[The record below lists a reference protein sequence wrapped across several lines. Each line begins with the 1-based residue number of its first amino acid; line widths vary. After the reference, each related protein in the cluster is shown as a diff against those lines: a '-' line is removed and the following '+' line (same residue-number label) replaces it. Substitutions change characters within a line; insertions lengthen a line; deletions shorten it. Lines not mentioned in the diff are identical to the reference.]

1 MVAAIGRRV
10 NANAVLA
17 IVAVAQFMVVLDA
30 SVVNV
35 ALPSI
40 QRDVGFSEQSL
51 SWVLN
56 AYTLIFGGFLLL
68 GGRAADR
75 LGRRRLFMAGIALFA
90 GASLACGLSQSEAT
104 LLIARGAQGLGG
116 AMVSP
121 AALSIILTTFAEGTE
136 RNRALGVWGAIA
148 GAGGAVGLLLGGA
161 IVEVLS
167 WRWVFFVN
175 VPIGAAVLVLAP
187 RILPESRAEGVRGG
201 YDVEGATAITLG
213 TMALVFTLIKAND
226 WGWASARTLA
236 GLAVSAALLVGF
248 VWIERRHEN
257 PLVPLRIFSN
267 RSLAASDGTMLL
279 LAAALFGVFFFC
291 TLYLQQVLGYN
302 ALKTGV
308 AYLPLTLTAIVAS
321 GARLARG
328 RPLHAQ
334 AGARRRAARRD
345 GRLRAVHPPAGRR
358 RLRRSRAAR
367 DGRDR
372 RRAGHV
378 VRADHDR
385 RDERRRGR
393 GLRPRLGSAQHD
405 PAGRRVAG
413 PGRSCRPSRRRG
425 SRARWTAD
433 RRCPAA
439 LTHGFTGAFTVSAIL
454 CAVAAVLA
462 IVAASRAAV
471 ASRRT
476 STSRP
481 SRCRFA
487 RCPGAPYCGH
497 LARVAAWGH
506 RARLA
511 VAHPRRERRR
521 YSMRRGPADVTR
533 AQRTDACACGR
544 LAAPGVAASVA
555 RFHIHCRQLT
565 NANGVVRIGS
575 RRPPRGATRLSGGAA
590 RCGSLQRKRTTGFEP
605 ATFGLG
611 RHKCQQIATRL
622 SRTDRGFSAAA
633 ARAAALGAAPLCRF
647 SSTQTATRRIGPRA
661 PSKVRKRMSLVV
673 IAQEA

>member
-1 MVAAIGRRV
+1 ML
-10 NANAVLA
+10 AV
-17 IVAVAQFMVVLDA
+17 VAVAQFMVVLDA

-116 AMVSP
+116 ALVSP
-121 AALSIILTTFAEGTE
+121 AALSIILTTFAEGSE
-136 RNRALGVWGAIA
+136 RNRALAVWGAIA

-175 VPIGAAVLVLAP
+175 VPIGAAVLLLAP

-201 YDVEGATAITLG
+201 YDLEGATAITLG

-226 WGWASARTLA
+226 WGWGSARTLA
-236 GLAVSAALLVGF
+236 GLAVAAALLVGF

-267 RSLAASDGTMLL
+267 RSLAASDATMLL

-291 TLYLQQVLGYN
+291 SLYLQQVLGYN

-308 AYLPLTLTAIVAS
+308 AYLPLSLTVIGS
-321 GARLARG
+321 LRARLARG

-334 AGARRRAARRD
+334 AGARRRAAHRD
-345 GRLRAVHPPAGRR
+345 GGLRAVHPPAGPR

-367 DGRDR
+367 DDRDG
-372 RRAGHV
+372 RRARHV

-385 RDERRRGR
+385 RDQRRRAPR
-393 GLRPRLGSAQHD
+393 TPASPRVCSTRPSRS
-405 PAGRRVAG
+405 AGRWAW
-413 PGRSCRPSRRRG
+413 PSCRPSRRRG
-425 SRARWTAD
+425 SRARCTAD
-433 RRCPAA
+433 RRCP
-439 LTHGFTGAFTVSAIL
+439 
-454 CAVAAVLA
+454 
-462 IVAASRAAV
+462 
-471 ASRRT
+471 RR
-476 STSRP
+476 
-481 SRCRFA
+481 
-487 RCPGAPYCGH
+487 
-497 LARVAAWGH
+497 
-506 RARLA
+506 
-511 VAHPRRERRR
+511 
-521 YSMRRGPADVTR
+521 
-533 AQRTDACACGR
+533 
-544 LAAPGVAASVA
+544 
-555 RFHIHCRQLT
+555 
-565 NANGVVRIGS
+565 
-575 RRPPRGATRLSGGAA
+575 
-590 RCGSLQRKRTTGFEP
+590 
-605 ATFGLG
+605 
-611 RHKCQQIATRL
+611 
-622 SRTDRGFSAAA
+622 
-633 ARAAALGAAPLCRF
+633 
-647 SSTQTATRRIGPRA
+647 
-661 PSKVRKRMSLVV
+661 
-673 IAQEA
+673 